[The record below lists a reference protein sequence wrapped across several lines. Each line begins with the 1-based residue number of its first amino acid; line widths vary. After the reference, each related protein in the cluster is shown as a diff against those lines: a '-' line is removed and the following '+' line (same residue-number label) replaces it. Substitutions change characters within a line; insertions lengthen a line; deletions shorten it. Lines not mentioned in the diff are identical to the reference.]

1 MKDDQ
6 TLDYQTLDG
15 KDPLSAY
22 REAFHFPKT
31 ETGSD
36 YLYFCGNSLGLL
48 PKRSETIIQEELHK
62 WKLHGVE
69 GHFTAPRPWVSY
81 HTELQNTFAQ
91 LVGAL
96 PTEVVGMNGLTVNLN
111 LLMLSFYNP
120 TADRFKIV
128 IEKNAFPSDHYAVS
142 SQVDLLLKKGVLTAH
157 QAATSIVLI
166 EPDEWGVY
174 ATSAILDTLN
184 DPQVAMLL
192 LSGVN
197 YQTGQCFELERITAK
212 CTALQI
218 TCGLDLAHAIG
229 NVALELHRWQ
239 VDFAVW
245 CTYKYLNGGPG
256 SVGGAFVHQKNCTAD
271 LPRLHGWWSNREEN
285 RFEMNAQIEPYQT
298 AEAWQMSNAPVLSMA
313 ALIGSLSLFDEVELD
328 TYFQKGQALSDYLV
342 ALFGKELPEVQII
355 TPLHA
360 KGCQVS
366 VFIDGQDKSFI
377 QKLNQQGVIADWRN
391 HQKGGI
397 LRLAPVPFYNS
408 FQDCYRL
415 VEVLKKII

>member
-1 MKDDQ
+1 MTDYK
-6 TLDYQTLDG
+6 TLDRQDELRT
-15 KDPLSAY
+15 Y
-22 REAFHFPKT
+22 RDEFHFPQTK
-31 ETGSD
+31 TGSD
-36 YLYFCGNSLGLL
+36 YLYFCGNSLGLQ
-48 PKRSETIIQEELHK
+48 PKRSENIIQEELDK

-69 GHFTAPRPWVSY
+69 GHFEAPRPWLSY
-81 HTELQNTFAQ
+81 HKELENTFAH

-142 SQVDLLLKKGVLTAH
+142 SQVDLLLRKGVLTEQ
-157 QAATSIVLI
+157 QAETAIVFI

-174 ATSAILDTLN
+174 STDTILRTLE
-184 DPQVAMLL
+184 DPEVAMLL

-197 YQTGQCFELERITAK
+197 YQTGQCFELERITSK
-212 CTALQI
+212 CTAQHI
-218 TCGLDLAHAIG
+218 ICGLDLAHAIG
-229 NVALELHRWQ
+229 NVELQLHHWQ

-256 SVGGAFVHQKNCTAD
+256 SVGGAFVHQKNCTDD

-285 RFEMNAQIEPYQT
+285 RFEMKSKIEPYQT
-298 AEAWQMSNAPVLSMA
+298 AEAWQMSNAPVLSIA
-313 ALIGSLSLFDEVELD
+313 ALLGSLSLFDELNLS
-328 TYFQKGQALSDYLV
+328 TYFQKGQALSDYL
-342 ALFGKELPEVQII
+342 ALQLKTELPKLQII
-355 TPLHA
+355 TPLDQ
-360 KGCQVS
+360 KGCQIS

-377 QKLNQQGVIADWRN
+377 QKLNRQGVIADWRN
-391 HQKGGI
+391 HKKGGI

-408 FQDCYRL
+408 FEDCYRL
-415 VEVLKKII
+415 VEILKKII